1 MRIKKRNG
9 QIEDFDLIKIAKAI
23 YKARVDAGQDKDL
36 EFCVNEAKDIKS
48 KLPNH
53 DSILDIEFIQ
63 DAIEKYLIKK
73 DELEVF
79 KHFTFYRAKRAQDRE
94 NPWAGNDDRQ
104 DLVLQKYTKKGETKA
119 QFIERISL
127 GNPNLAK
134 IFRNKEG
141 IWGGR
146 NLYAIG
152 REGNITG
159 SNCYVA
165 TAPKDS
171 MQDIY
176 RAAYEIARTYSY
188 GGGQGMN
195 LSQLRPKGARVNN
208 SSNTTPGVMT
218 FAELY
223 SFITLNTQQE
233 NRRGALMLV
242 LNIDHPDVIDF
253 ITAKL
258 DVQKINGANISLAV
272 TDDFMTAVVADRE
285 WVMRFETQH
294 EVIEK
299 RVKARELMRLISYAN
314 HTVGDPGFLLMDRIN
329 NYHLLSEYPEVVFN
343 STNPCGEQPLME
355 NGSCNLGSIN
365 LDAFIKKP
373 FTDDAFFDLERFRE
387 VVMHMTWG
395 LDELLTI
402 LGQRHALPEQI
413 EHVVDWREIGL
424 GVMGLADLAL
434 SMKLEYGSPE
444 FISFLDTI
452 MFEMANAAAKASALR
467 AKELG
472 TFKKYNYEY
481 ISKSEF
487 YQTVYTEE
495 TKELIRQYGL
505 RNSRILSIAPTG
517 SISNVLG
524 VSGGVEPFFMLGY
537 QRTIKSMFE
546 SERTIWVYEKT
557 PLKLMKH
564 LKIDYHEDLPAWAKV
579 TSQNISFEKRA
590 KVQSTI
596 QKYVDTAISSTF
608 NLANSATVEDIEKIY
623 VTAWQS
629 GLKGA
634 TVFRDNCRKIGI
646 LSGGGEHFDKNPA
659 ENPSIT
665 VHETWLNKS
674 TREIKRYVNHLTIQN
689 GSYTS
694 EKIEHEKCP
703 LCGSHL
709 VKKQGCTKCADPDC
723 VYEKCAI

>member
-1 MRIKKRNG
+1 MSQVRKRNG
-9 QIEDFDLIKIAKAI
+9 QIEQFDLIKIAKAI

-36 EFCVNEAKDIKS
+36 EYCVNEAKEIKAT
-48 KLPNH
+48 LPNH
-53 DSILDIEFIQ
+53 DSVLDIEFIQ

-79 KHFTFYRAKRAQDRE
+79 KLFTFYRAKRTQDRLS
-94 NPWAGNDDRQ
+94 PWSSNDERQ
-104 DLVLQKYTKKGETKA
+104 DLILQKYTKKNETKA

-195 LSQLRPKGARVNN
+195 LSQLRPKGAKVNN

-258 DVQKINGANISLAV
+258 DINKINGANISLAV
-272 TDDFMTAVVADRE
+272 TDKFMKAVENDE
-285 WVMRFETQH
+285 MWVMRFETAH
-294 EVIEK
+294 EIIQKE
-299 RVKARELMRLISYAN
+299 VKARELMRLIAYAN

-329 NYHLLSEYPEVVFN
+329 NYHLLSEYDEVVFN

-365 LDAFIKKP
+365 FNAFVKKE
-373 FTDDAFFDLERFRE
+373 FTDEAFFDLERFRE
-387 VVMHMTWG
+387 VVKYMTWG
-395 LDELLTI
+395 LDELLTL

-424 GVMGLADLAL
+424 GNMGIADLAL
-434 SMKLEYGSPE
+434 SMGFGYGSDE
-444 FISFLDTI
+444 FIKFLDTV
-452 MFEMANAAAKASALR
+452 MREMANAAAQASALR

-472 TFKKYNYEY
+472 TYKKYDYELV
-481 ISKSEF
+481 SKSQF
-487 YQTVYTEE
+487 FQDVYTEE
-495 TKELIRQYGL
+495 TKEMIKKYGL

-524 VSGGVEPFFMLGY
+524 VSGGVSDFALTYFY
-537 QRTIKSMFE
+537 Q
-546 SERTIWVYEKT
+546 
-557 PLKLMKH
+557 
-564 LKIDYHEDLPAWAKV
+564 
-579 TSQNISFEKRA
+579 
-590 KVQSTI
+590 
-596 QKYVDTAISSTF
+596 
-608 NLANSATVEDIEKIY
+608 
-623 VTAWQS
+623 
-629 GLKGA
+629 
-634 TVFRDNCRKIGI
+634 
-646 LSGGGEHFDKNPA
+646 
-659 ENPSIT
+659 
-665 VHETWLNKS
+665 
-674 TREIKRYVNHLTIQN
+674 
-689 GSYTS
+689 
-694 EKIEHEKCP
+694 
-703 LCGSHL
+703 
-709 VKKQGCTKCADPDC
+709 
-723 VYEKCAI
+723 